1 MTANPLTRRQVAL
14 IALLFAIAFLNY
26 FDRQTL
32 SVLKPLLKQ
41 EIGMTD
47 SGYSF
52 VVTCFMAPYVVMYL
66 FAGPLVE
73 RLGNRA
79 TMSVFV
85 TLWSLATLA
94 SGFARNLVHLAWCR
108 FALGFAEPVSFPTN
122 LRVYSMWFPPALRGF
137 VSGCCTTGSALG
149 AMLAPPLIA
158 WLAIRYGWQA
168 ALTVPGLIG
177 LVRAAVWWFFYR
189 DPGPG

>member
-108 FALGFAEPVSFPTN
+108 VALGFAEPVRFPTK
-122 LRVYSMWFPPALRGF
+122 LRGYSRWCPPA
-137 VSGCCTTGSALG
+137 
-149 AMLAPPLIA
+149 
-158 WLAIRYGWQA
+158 
-168 ALTVPGLIG
+168 
-177 LVRAAVWWFFYR
+177 
-189 DPGPG
+189 